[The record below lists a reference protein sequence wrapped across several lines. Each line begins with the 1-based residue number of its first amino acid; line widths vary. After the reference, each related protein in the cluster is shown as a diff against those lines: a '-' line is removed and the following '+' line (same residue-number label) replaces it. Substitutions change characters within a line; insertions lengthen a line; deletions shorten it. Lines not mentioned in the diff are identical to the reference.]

1 MKAIFLSILLFF
13 SFTDSQSTIVKNKYS
28 KIEIIPEKI
37 LKKNGYYLFGIKLL
51 LNEGWK
57 TYWKNPGEAGA
68 SISANWVDNSGI
80 LETEI
85 LFPFPKKYLDHGV
98 TTIGYDKK
106 VVFPVL
112 IKLEPEQ
119 KEINKEL
126 VINYLICKEICIPLT
141 EKLNV
146 NFLIDDSSAIKF
158 DDQISQYL
166 KKIPKID
173 SGIFQIDEIIKV
185 NEKKIQILFKFGD
198 YFRNNYEMFSFSK
211 DSNSRLELVQTHER
225 LSAFIDFDEN
235 INEIKTPILISISD
249 GKNLE
254 EIQINKEDIKTKSS
268 LIYFLL
274 LAFIGGLILNFMPC
288 VLPVLSL
295 KLYSLVKISESQA
308 NNIRKYSFASFLGI
322 IFSFILLSLIII
334 LFKVIGTDLGWGF
347 QFQNF
352 GFLLVVSCIIFI
364 FCINL
369 LGFFEIL
376 LPSTLSNKLNSYA
389 SEQSFRSYFL
399 SGVFSTL
406 MATPCSAPFLGT
418 AIGFSITSSYQNIM
432 LIFIFISFGFALPYI
447 ISSIRPS
454 LVSILPKPGKWME
467 NFKLI
472 LGLILLI
479 TFGWFLSLMNFNAFT
494 IITLTFIILL
504 YFIFLKRNQ
513 FSIITSVVCLTIISY
528 FLIPSSKDSLVWQKF
543 DETLLN
549 KQIENGDLILL
560 DFTASWCVT
569 CQVNKITT
577 LDSKKLKDFIIQNN
591 VKIMRGDW
599 SKRDKDILEFISK
612 YGRFGIPVN
621 IVFGPRD
628 GKGVIL
634 PEILS
639 KDIVINQLNL
649 IK

>member
-13 SFTDSQSTIVKNKYS
+13 SFTESQSTIVKNKYS

-376 LPSTLSNKLNSYA
+376 LSSTLLNKLNSYA

-418 AIGFSITSSYQNIM
+418 AIGFSITSSYQNII

-447 ISSIRPS
+447 ISSVRPS

-528 FLIPSSKDSLVWQKF
+528 FLIPSSKDSLVWEKF

>member
-13 SFTDSQSTIVKNKYS
+13 SFTESQSTIVKNKYS

-119 KEINKEL
+119 KKINKEL

-146 NFLIDDSSAIKF
+146 NFSIDDSSAIKF

-376 LPSTLSNKLNSYA
+376 LPSTLSNKLTSFA

-418 AIGFSITSSYQNIM
+418 AIGFSITSSYQNII

-447 ISSIRPS
+447 ISSVRPS

-494 IITLTFIILL
+494 IITLTSIILL
-504 YFIFLKRNQ
+504 YFILLKRNQ

>member
-68 SISANWVDNSGI
+68 SISANWVDDSGI
-80 LETEI
+80 SETEI

-119 KEINKEL
+119 KKINKEL

-146 NFLIDDSSAIKF
+146 NFSIDDSYAIKF

-173 SGIFQIDEIIKV
+173 SGIFKIDEIIKI

-198 YFRNNYEMFSFSK
+198 YFKNNYEMFSFSK

-376 LPSTLSNKLNSYA
+376 LPSTLSNKLTSFA

-447 ISSIRPS
+447 ISSVRPS

-494 IITLTFIILL
+494 IITLTSIILL
-504 YFIFLKRNQ
+504 YFILLKRNQ

>member
-13 SFTDSQSTIVKNKYS
+13 SFTESQSTIVKNKYS

-322 IFSFILLSLIII
+322 IFSFLLLSLIII

-369 LGFFEIL
+369 LGFFEIFL
-376 LPSTLSNKLNSYA
+376 SSTLLNKLNSYA

-418 AIGFSITSSYQNIM
+418 AIGFSITSSYQNII

-447 ISSIRPS
+447 ISSVRPS

-528 FLIPSSKDSLVWQKF
+528 FLIPSSKDSLVWEKF

>member
-13 SFTDSQSTIVKNKYS
+13 SFTESQSTIVKNKYS

-68 SISANWVDNSGI
+68 SISANWVDDSGI

-119 KEINKEL
+119 KKINKEL

-146 NFLIDDSSAIKF
+146 NFSIDDSSAIKF

-376 LPSTLSNKLNSYA
+376 LPSTLSNKLTSFA

-418 AIGFSITSSYQNIM
+418 AIGFSITSSYQNII

-447 ISSIRPS
+447 ISSVRPS

-494 IITLTFIILL
+494 IITLTSIILL
-504 YFIFLKRNQ
+504 YFILLKRNQ

>member
-13 SFTDSQSTIVKNKYS
+13 SFTESQSTIVKNKYS

-418 AIGFSITSSYQNIM
+418 AIGFSITSSYQNIII
-432 LIFIFISFGFALPYI
+432 IFIFISFGFALPYI
-447 ISSIRPS
+447 ISSVRPS

-494 IITLTFIILL
+494 IITLTSIILL
-504 YFIFLKRNQ
+504 YFILLKRNQ

-528 FLIPSSKDSLVWQKF
+528 FLIPSSKDSLVWEKF

>member
-13 SFTDSQSTIVKNKYS
+13 SFTESQSTIVKNKYS

-68 SISANWVDNSGI
+68 SISANRVDNSGI

-418 AIGFSITSSYQNIM
+418 AIGFSITSSYQNII

-528 FLIPSSKDSLVWQKF
+528 FLIPSSKDSLVWEKF

>member
-13 SFTDSQSTIVKNKYS
+13 SFTESQSTIVKNKYS

-146 NFLIDDSSAIKF
+146 NFSIDDSYAIKF

-173 SGIFQIDEIIKV
+173 SGIFQIDEIIKI
-185 NEKKIQILFKFGD
+185 NEKKIQIFFKFDD
-198 YFRNNYEMFSFSK
+198 YFKKNYEMFSFSK

-376 LPSTLSNKLNSYA
+376 LPSTLSNKLTSFA

-418 AIGFSITSSYQNIM
+418 AIGFSITSSYQNIII
-432 LIFIFISFGFALPYI
+432 IFIFISFGFALPYI
-447 ISSIRPS
+447 ISSVRPS

-528 FLIPSSKDSLVWQKF
+528 FLIPSSKDSLVWEKF

-621 IVFGPRD
+621 IVFGPKD
-628 GKGVIL
+628 GKGIIL

>member
-146 NFLIDDSSAIKF
+146 NFSIDDSSAIKF

-352 GFLLVVSCIIFI
+352 GFLLFVSCIIFI

-418 AIGFSITSSYQNIM
+418 AIGFSITSSYQNIII
-432 LIFIFISFGFALPYI
+432 IFIFISFGFALPYI
-447 ISSIRPS
+447 ISSVRPS

-528 FLIPSSKDSLVWQKF
+528 FLIPSSKDSLVWEKF